1 MVGLFA
7 RLSKWDKTRIV
18 LLALSF
24 ALVLVSF
31 RELLLVHAPAV
42 FNDPLEDMSFA
53 WYVPLFSAYVI
64 WRERAK
70 IIASAREP
78 SVVGALAV
86 LCALF
91 CGFLGMRGVQ
101 VRLEILSFASLVAF
115 IPWAFYGPRMAARL
129 FFPAAFLL
137 FCMPF
142 ASFLDVV
149 TVHLRLIATSVATV
163 ILHGAGADIVRTG
176 TMISSSDG
184 SFAIDVAS
192 PCSGLRSLF
201 ALLAL
206 SAGYSYFALSSWPRR
221 ALLFVLSVPIAIL
234 GNVVR
239 ILSIC
244 AVGSF
249 ASTTFAT
256 GFYHDYSGY
265 VIFAVSI
272 LLMLLTASLLGRGEK
287 K

>member
-1 MVGLFA
+1 MISFFTK
-7 RLSKWDKTRIV
+7 LSRWEKV
-18 LLALSF
+18 HLALLVLSF

-31 RELLLVHAPAV
+31 RELIFVHAPVV

-64 WRERAK
+64 WRERAE
-70 IIASAREP
+70 IISSAGDP
-78 SVVGALAV
+78 SLVGCFAV

-115 IPWAFYGPRMAARL
+115 LPWAFYGPRMAAKL
-129 FFPAAFLL
+129 IFPAAFLL
-137 FCMPF
+137 FCMPL

-149 TVHLRLIATSVATV
+149 TVHLRLIATSVATA
-163 ILHGAGADIVRTG
+163 LLQGSGADIVRTG

-206 SAGYSYFALSSWPRR
+206 SAGYSYFALPTWPRR
-221 ALLFVLSVPIAIL
+221 ILLFVFSVPIAIL

-244 AVGSF
+244 IVGSV
-249 ASTTFAT
+249 ASASFAT

-272 LLMLLTASLLGRGEK
+272 LLMLLTANILGRGLRK
-287 K
+287 